1 MNWLVRKTPCH
12 VGAVA
17 VCGTDVNKSG
27 RNVERN
33 ARWKLQLPTRGEL
46 LPIFLNAFPLSIPNL
61 EIDALQIPYDKE
73 TLDDLRSSHSA
84 THTFR
89 RQGDHINIFSS
100 DGEFPKS
107 GQRLKIELKNNY
119 DIFCALVKDGLLRH
133 LAALGR
139 NPSGFKPIELVSAK
153 AEDNLLIPIL
163 GPSFPFSIRAKYT
176 IDTRTLGGQPCLV
189 IDCTTRR
196 EVEEDGLFFINSG
209 FDLVG
214 RYVVTKKGG
223 GHRSLLGKVKCC
235 EGEML
240 YVARPDGQVVEVMAN
255 DIHMEASRSNFD
267 DYILHTHGRH
277 KDAIVERIRQVIS
290 RFNGG
295 ENKKARIDNL
305 KKYIQSTNI
314 SMIDGTR
321 IEIENTPNVQ
331 KDCGQLQKPVFVF
344 NDNGEADWAEKG
356 LSHNGPYTKR
366 TFDRNNPSI
375 CVICAQHD
383 KGRVEQFVRK
393 LLKGISSS
401 KYFTN
406 GLEGKFT
413 LGTSRVEVF
422 ATASDN
428 VGAYKDAIEAAI
440 RKKADDGGRW
450 DLALVQV
457 RQSFKRLKVTENPY
471 YLGKSLF
478 FLHQVPVQ
486 DFTMELL
493 AQSDYSLGYSLNNMA
508 LACYAKMGGVPW
520 LLKSSPT
527 LSHELVIGIGS
538 ANIGQERSGD
548 TQRIM
553 GITTV
558 FSGDGSYIV
567 SNTSKAVKPEA
578 YCDALSTVLGE
589 TIEKIQKRM
598 NWQKGDSIRLIFHA
612 QVKRFNRDEIDAVR
626 TVIEKYRDYQIE
638 YAFLKISEDHGLH
651 MFDSATAGAQKGR
664 LAPSRGITFSLSKH
678 EVLIYLI
685 GHRELRQDSDGHPR
699 GVILDV
705 HKDSTFKD
713 IKYLS
718 AQLYSFAS
726 HSWRSYFPNPMP
738 VTISYSDLIARNLGW
753 LNQLPGWSDS
763 VMIGKIG
770 QSQWFL

>member
-1 MNWLVRKTPCH
+1 M
-12 VGAVA
+12 
-17 VCGTDVNKSG
+17 
-27 RNVERN
+27 
-33 ARWKLQLPTRGEL
+33 
-46 LPIFLNAFPLSIPNL
+46 PIVLNAFPLKIPEL
-61 EIDALQIPYDKE
+61 ELKARQVPYDKE
-73 TLDDLRSSHSA
+73 TLDGLRAKLRSTHS
-84 THTFR
+84 FR
-89 RQGDHINIFSS
+89 RQGDNILIFSG
-100 DGEFPKS
+100 DGTFPVS
-107 GQRLKIELKNNY
+107 GTPQTIALKDNFG
-119 DIFCALVKDGLLRH
+119 IFCSLVKDGLTRH
-133 LAALGR
+133 LAGLGR
-139 NPSGFKPIELVSAK
+139 NPSGFNPIELVSAK
-153 AEDNLLIPIL
+153 PEDNLLVPIL
-163 GPSFPFSIRAKYT
+163 GDAYPFKVCAKYS
-176 IDTRTLGGQPCLV
+176 IDTRTVQGHPCLV

-196 EVEEDGLFFINSG
+196 VLKENGLFFLNAG
-209 FDLVG
+209 FDLMG
-214 RYVVTKKGG
+214 RYVVTEQDDGYRK
-223 GHRSLLGKVKCC
+223 LLGSVSALK
-235 EGEML
+235 GETIT
-240 YVARPDGQVVEVMAN
+240 VTRPDGQAMQTEAKDVYL
-255 DIHMEASRSNFD
+255 EASRTNFD
-267 DYILHTHGRH
+267 DYIAHTHGAQ
-277 KDAIVERIRQVIS
+277 KDAIVERIRESIS
-290 RFNGG
+290 VFNGG
-295 ENKKARIDNL
+295 ENKKARIDTL
-305 KKYIQSTNI
+305 KKYIQSKTI
-314 SMIDGTR
+314 SLIDGTR
-321 IEIENTPNVQ
+321 IEIEDSPDIQSECVQ
-331 KDCGQLQKPVFVF
+331 IQKPVFVF

-356 LSHNGPYTKR
+356 LTLYGPYTKR
-366 TFDRNNPSI
+366 TFDRNDPSI

-393 LLKGISSS
+393 LLKGIANS
-401 KYFTN
+401 KYFSS

-422 ATASDN
+422 ATATDS
-428 VGAYKDAIEAAI
+428 VEAYKNTIEAAI

-457 RQSFKRLKVTENPY
+457 RQSFKKLKVMENPY
-471 YLGKSLF
+471 YFGKSLF

-486 DFTMELL
+486 DFTIELL

-538 ANIGQERSGD
+538 ANIGEERGAD
-548 TQRIM
+548 NQRIM

-567 SNTSKAVKPEA
+567 SNTSKAVVPEA
-578 YCDALSTVLGE
+578 YCEALTAVLGV

-598 NWQKGDSIRLIFHA
+598 NWQKGDTIRLIFHA
-612 QVKRFNRDEIDAVR
+612 QVKKFNKDEIEAVR
-626 TVIEKYRDYQIE
+626 AVIDTYREYQIE

-651 MFDSATAGAQKGR
+651 MFDSATAGVQRGR
-664 LAPSRGITFSLSKH
+664 LAPSRGKTFKLSKH
-678 EVLIYLI
+678 EMLIYLI
-685 GHRELRQDSDGHPR
+685 GQRELRQDTDGHPR
-699 GVILDV
+699 GIILDV

-753 LNQLPGWSDS
+753 LNQLPGWNDS

>member
-1 MNWLVRKTPCH
+1 MPV
-12 VGAVA
+12 
-17 VCGTDVNKSG
+17 
-27 RNVERN
+27 
-33 ARWKLQLPTRGEL
+33 
-46 LPIFLNAFPLSIPNL
+46 FLNVFPLKILDAEL
-61 EIDALQIPYDKE
+61 EALQVPYDKE
-73 TLDDLRSSHSA
+73 ALDGLRAKHGSTHS
-84 THTFR
+84 FR
-89 RQGDHINIFSS
+89 RQGDNVLIFSA
-100 DGEFPKS
+100 DGTFPVS
-107 GQRLKIELKNNY
+107 GTRHTIALSENFG
-119 DIFCALVKDGLLRH
+119 IFCSLVKDGLIRH
-133 LAALGR
+133 FTGLGR
-139 NPSGFKPIELVSAK
+139 SPSGFNPIELVSTRPD
-153 AEDNLLIPIL
+153 DNLLAPIL
-163 GPSFPFSIRAKYT
+163 GDAYPFKVCAKYS
-176 IDTRTLGGQPCLV
+176 INTRYVQDHPCLV

-196 EVEEDGLFFINSG
+196 VLKENGLSFLNSG
-209 FDLVG
+209 FDLMG
-214 RYVVTKKGG
+214 RYVVTEQEDGYRK
-223 GHRSLLGKVKCC
+223 LLGSVSAIK
-235 EGEML
+235 GETL
-240 YVARPDGQVVEVMAN
+240 HVTRPDGQVVQEDAKNVYL
-255 DIHMEASRSNFD
+255 EASRTNFD
-267 DYILHTHGRH
+267 DYILHTHGAQ
-277 KDAIVERIRQVIS
+277 KDAIVERIRQSVS
-290 RFNGG
+290 TFNGG
-295 ENKKARIDNL
+295 VNKKARIDTL
-305 KKYIQSTNI
+305 KNYIQSKTI
-314 SMIDGTR
+314 PLIDGTR
-321 IEIENTPNVQ
+321 IEIQDASDIQ
-331 KDCGQLQKPVFVF
+331 KDCGQMQKPVFVF

-356 LSHNGPYTKR
+356 LTQSGPYTKR
-366 TFDRNNPSI
+366 TFDRNDPSI

-401 KYFTN
+401 KYFSN
-406 GLEGKFT
+406 GLEGKFA

-422 ATASDN
+422 ATITDS
-428 VGAYKDAIEAAI
+428 VEAYKKAIEAAI

-457 RQSFKRLKVTENPY
+457 RQSFKTLKVTENPY

-486 DFTMELL
+486 DFTIELL
-493 AQSDYSLGYSLNNMA
+493 SQSDYSLGYSLNNMA

-538 ANIGQERSGD
+538 ANIGQERGAD
-548 TQRIM
+548 NQRIM

-567 SNTSKAVKPEA
+567 SNTSKAVVPEA
-578 YCDALSTVLGE
+578 YCDALTSVLSE

-598 NWQKGDSIRLIFHA
+598 NWQKGDTIRLIFHA
-612 QVKRFNRDEIDAVR
+612 QVKKFNKEEIEAVR
-626 TVIEKYRDYQIE
+626 AVIDRYREYQIE

-651 MFDSATAGAQKGR
+651 MFDSATVGVQKGR
-664 LAPSRGITFSLSKH
+664 LAPSRGKTFKLSKH
-678 EVLIYLI
+678 EMLIYLI
-685 GHRELRQDSDGHPR
+685 GQRELRQDTDGHPR

-753 LNQLPGWSDS
+753 LNQLPGWNDS